1 MSPHHT
7 PAPDNAMHKPFK
19 TRSDTAPDTPPD
31 TPFDTALRQHLQGE
45 AEPEDDGFSQR
56 VMAALPARAL
66 QRRIRWVEWAEHA
79 RWTAI
84 SLAACGAAALLSAPD
99 GRVPAADNLA
109 AYTLIGL
116 LVFWSVPSRW
126 SRG

>member
-1 MSPHHT
+1 MSPHPT
-7 PAPDNAMHKPFK
+7 PAPDNAMQEPFDSPSE
-19 TRSDTAPDTPPD
+19 TQSDIRSDTA
-31 TPFDTALRQHLQGE
+31 FDTALRQHLQGE

-56 VMAALPARAL
+56 VMAALPARAA
-66 QRRIRWVEWAEHA
+66 QRRIRWVAWAEHA

-84 SLAACGAAALLSAPD
+84 SLAACGAAALLSASD
-99 GRVPAADNLA
+99 GRVPAAHSLA